1 MMRFQLQPGHFDGWE
16 NHMGGFGIAGMVL
29 MIVLWMA
36 VIAALVFGIRAL
48 IIHSRRSGLQPSAP
62 VAPVTPVVGTT
73 TGGAT
78 TSNPALLAILEER
91 YAKGEIARDEFLE
104 RKQDL
109 GLS

>member
-1 MMRFQLQPGHFDGWE
+1 MTRFPLQPGHLDGWE
-16 NHMGGFGIAGMVL
+16 HNMGGLGIAGMVL
-29 MIVLWMA
+29 MIVLWVA

-48 IIHSRRSGLQPSAP
+48 IIHSRRGRPQPSAP
-62 VAPVTPVVGTT
+62 VAPVPPVVGTT
-73 TGGAT
+73 MAGTT

-91 YAKGEIARDEFLE
+91 YAKGEIDRDEFLQ